1 MNLDNR
7 LRIPNHFEELCS
19 LLEREVAYTRFGGSL
34 GLLKLPLCAS
44 SRPSKPPGCSAW
56 LVASTRVD
64 SALCMVPV
72 NCSLG
77 MTCVP
82 RRGVRRWRPKAK
94 RGFSFMP
101 TCELRLDSNVNVLQ
115 LRRFSIQT
123 KFLGYVMPAE
133 LL

>member
-64 SALCMVPV
+64 SALSMVPV

-77 MTCVP
+77 ILVFQGEGFEGGGP
-82 RRGVRRWRPKAK
+82 RQREASRSCQRV
-94 RGFSFMP
+94 S
-101 TCELRLDSNVNVLQ
+101 
-115 LRRFSIQT
+115 
-123 KFLGYVMPAE
+123 
-133 LL
+133 